1 MFLEHVNSWK
11 WIFFIGLT
19 FVGPILILM
28 FVDYFSDLTRTS
40 YDVFGSLKK
49 NLTLKNYHSLIAN
62 TYYVLWLI
70 ILFLGFI
77 FKLSDLQLFY
87 IWILL
92 ILGLIDWQVRFLP
105 DILTLSLLWLGLLS
119 SASSWSLLSPESAI
133 WGAVIVYSAS
143 RFLGF
148 LFYLWRGKEGLGRG
162 DMKLLAAMA
171 AWTGLMGIVPI
182 IFLASVMAVIVGL
195 AVIMLKRNFSLSMP
209 FGPFL
214 STAALTHLILLK
226 VFS

>member
-1 MFLEHVNSWK
+1 MFLEHVNSLK
-11 WIFFIGLT
+11 WIFFVGLT
-19 FVGPILILM
+19 FVGPVLILM

-40 YDVFGSLKK
+40 YDAVSSLRK
-49 NLTLKNYHSLIAN
+49 NLTIKNYHSLIAN
-62 TYYVLWLI
+62 TYYVFWSMVLVLSY
-70 ILFLGFI
+70 I
-77 FKLSDLQLFY
+77 FKLSYLELFY
-87 IWILL
+87 VWVLL
-92 ILGLIDWQVRFLP
+92 ILAIIDWQVRFLP
-105 DILTLSLLWLGLLS
+105 DVLTLCLLWLGLLS
-119 SASSWSLLSPESAI
+119 SASSWSLLPPESAI

-148 LFYLWRGKEGLGRG
+148 LYYLWRGKEGLGRG

-182 IFLASVMAVIVGL
+182 IFLASVMAVISGL

-214 STAALTHLILLK
+214 STAAFAHLILLK
-226 VFS
+226 AVS